1 MARIFI
7 DGFETG
13 DTGNWDGVG
22 GVGWPSGVRIQPAP
36 AGMSGTYSLQCGPG
50 GQTAYVVKSMT
61 ATGTIIVS
69 FRVRVSLWAGSS
81 YETRLIYFRNSGTTI
96 ASIEFNPTSHFLQV
110 HTGQSVGL
118 LETGTYYFSQNS
130 TYHLEVR
137 YVPNDTTG
145 VFQVKVNDILDI
157 DFTGDT
163 TSGAAEVDNIWIGS
177 ILNLGS
183 QLYIDDVVIDDD
195 NWIGPSRI
203 YPLYPTGVGNSIL
216 WTPSV
221 GSNWQTLDEVP
232 PSDSD
237 YTQTNAPDDLDLYSA
252 SNLPAEAVI
261 VKSVQLSSRIYK
273 EVASTPQ
280 NIAFAVR
287 SGGSDYLSSDIAVA
301 DTLGV
306 NLHNLWETNP
316 DGDVPWTPTTVNAL
330 EIGIKSK
337 T

>member
-203 YPLYPTGVGNSIL
+203 YPLLPTGAGDSTL
-216 WTPSV
+216 WTPSA
-221 GSNWQTLDEVP
+221 GANWETVDEVP
-232 PSDSD
+232 PSDAD
-237 YTQTNAPDDLDLYSA
+237 YVDTDGIGNIDLYAA
-252 SNLPAEAVI
+252 SDLPLEATI
-261 VKSVQLSSRIYK
+261 VKSVQVSSRMYK

-280 NIAFAVR
+280 NAALAVR
-287 SGGSDYLSSDIAVA
+287 TGGTTYFSPDVAVP
-301 DTLGV
+301 DTVGINV
-306 NLHNLWETNP
+306 KNLWELNP
-316 DGDVPWTPTTVNAL
+316 DTSNPWEIAEVNAL
-330 EIGIKSK
+330 EIGYKAQ